1 MPSPT
6 RPAPDRA
13 SPLAV
18 LAWLALAA
26 VLPACAKKSAEPTMM
41 GGEYAMESS
50 VAYDGDWGGGGSG
63 AAMPMAAAPAPARA
77 EVARKSMAR
86 SNDSARGSK
95 SVPPPPPPSGN
106 GTHVETAQHEQAEAR
121 MVHYDGYARLRVGKL
136 ETASDT
142 LVKLTTDAGGRVES
156 LSKARL
162 ILRVPVGSFRD
173 VFAKMLGTG
182 DVLDKN
188 ISAQDVT
195 EAFQSI
201 ELRLGSA
208 KAARERLQALLAKS
222 KDENEKLMLIRELQR
237 LGEEIDQLESQAR
250 LVADLA
256 SMSRITIDLVPRE
269 ALVSTGPV
277 AETSAFGWI
286 RRLSPFRDDVLARG
300 KRPDLPVPVGM
311 VSLDL
316 KKRFVA
322 ESADGAR
329 VRAARLVNAPRGSA
343 AFWLDAMQQRLAP
356 EFARAEAS
364 EVGVWKVLRLIDRSD
379 KPYVYVLAVRTDGDD
394 LDLVEVYYPSA
405 AQEERH
411 APAVRAMLVGGGAS

>member
-13 SPLAV
+13 SPLSL
-18 LAWLALAA
+18 LAWLALAT
-26 VLPACAKKSAEPTMM
+26 VLPACAKKPAEPTMM
-41 GGEYAMESS
+41 GGEYAMEES
-50 VAYDGDWGGGGSG
+50 VAFDGEWGSAGG
-63 AAMPMAAAPAPARA
+63 AMPMAAAPAPARA
-77 EVARKSMAR
+77 DASRKSMAK
-86 SNDSARGSK
+86 SNDHARGSK
-95 SVPPPPPPSGN
+95 TAPPPPPSSD
-106 GTHVETAQHEQAEAR
+106 TRTPVETAQHEQAEAR

-136 ETASDT
+136 ETTSDT
-142 LVKLTTDAGGRVES
+142 LEKLATDAGGRVES
-156 LSKARL
+156 LSSARL
-162 ILRVPVGSFRD
+162 ILRVPVAQFRD
-173 VFAKMLGTG
+173 LFAKMLTTG

-188 ISAQDVT
+188 ITAQDVT

-208 KAARERLQALLAKS
+208 RAARERLQALLAKS

-256 SMSRITIDLVPRE
+256 SMSRITLDLVPRE

-300 KRPDLPVPVGM
+300 KRPDLAVPQGM

-329 VRAARLVNAPRGSA
+329 VRAARLVNAPRGSG
-343 AFWLDAMQQRLAP
+343 AFWLDALQQRLAP
-356 EFARAEAS
+356 EFLRAEAS
-364 EVGVWKVLRLIDRSD
+364 EVGAWKVLRLVDRSD
-379 KPYVYVLAVRTDGDD
+379 KPYVYVLAVRAHDND

-411 APAVRAMLVGGGAS
+411 APAVRAMLAGGGAS

>member
-1 MPSPT
+1 
-6 RPAPDRA
+6 
-13 SPLAV
+13 
-18 LAWLALAA
+18 
-26 VLPACAKKSAEPTMM
+26 
-41 GGEYAMESS
+41 
-50 VAYDGDWGGGGSG
+50 
-63 AAMPMAAAPAPARA
+63 MPMAAPAAPARA
-77 EVARKSMAR
+77 EMARKSMQR
-86 SNDSARGSK
+86 SSDSARGAK
-95 SVPPPPPPSGN
+95 PPPPPPSGN
-106 GTHVETAQHEQAEAR
+106 STPVETAQHEQAEAR

-156 LSKARL
+156 LSRARL
-162 ILRVPVGSFRD
+162 ILRVPVAQFRD
-173 VFAKMLGTG
+173 IFAKMLGTG

-188 ISAQDVT
+188 ITAQDVT

-286 RRLSPFRDDVLARG
+286 RRLSPFRDDVLSRG

-343 AFWLDAMQQRLAP
+343 AFWLDALQQRLAP
-356 EFARAEAS
+356 EFARAEMS
-364 EVGVWKVLRLIDRSD
+364 EVGAWRVLRLLDRSD
-379 KPYVYVLAVRTDGDD
+379 KPYVYVLAVRTEGDK

-411 APAVRAMLVGGGAS
+411 APAVRAMLAGGGAS